1 MKIDKEVT
9 RIVTLINDML
19 DLSRLEAEEKPQ
31 TEKIDLKKVS
41 EGVIESLSALA
52 EKKNVTVKLCGE
64 GTVDMES
71 EHAVE
76 LVKNLVE
83 NAIRY
88 NNDGGHVFVDIKKAD
103 GAVKLIVKDDGIGI
117 EDKYKQRIFER
128 FYRVD
133 KSRSREMGGTGLG
146 LSIVKHICT
155 LYNAGL
161 TLESTLG
168 VGTTITV
175 SVPMPERRFAE
186 YEIDGNLDNFK
197 TE

>member
-1 MKIDKEVT
+1 MSTKEEKTKELSLKIDKEVT

-31 TEKIDLKKVS
+31 AEKIDLKKVS

-52 EKKNVTVKLCGE
+52 DKKNVTVKLCGE
-64 GTVDMES
+64 GIVDMES

-175 SVPMPERRFAE
+175 SVPVANASQE
-186 YEIDGNLDNFK
+186 
-197 TE
+197 

>member
-1 MKIDKEVT
+1 M
-9 RIVTLINDML
+9 
-19 DLSRLEAEEKPQ
+19 
-31 TEKIDLKKVS
+31 
-41 EGVIESLSALA
+41 A
-52 EKKNVTVKLCGE
+52 EKKNVTVKVCGE

-175 SVPMPERRFAE
+175 SVPVANASQE
-186 YEIDGNLDNFK
+186 
-197 TE
+197 

>member
-1 MKIDKEVT
+1 MSRYVLGIDQSTQGTKALLFDEEGSLLC
-9 RIVTLINDML
+9 RC
-19 DLSRLEAEEKPQ
+19 DLPHKQYIDEKGWVEHDPEEIYAN
-31 TEKIDLKKVS
+31 T
-41 EGVIESLSALA
+41 A
-52 EKKNVTVKLCGE
+52 
-64 GTVDMES
+64 
-71 EHAVE
+71 AV
-76 LVKNLVE
+76 VKNLVE

-88 NNDGGHVFVDIKKAD
+88 NNDGGHVFVDIKKED

-175 SVPMPERRFAE
+175 SVPVANAGQE
-186 YEIDGNLDNFK
+186 
-197 TE
+197 

>member
-1 MKIDKEVT
+1 
-9 RIVTLINDML
+9 
-19 DLSRLEAEEKPQ
+19 
-31 TEKIDLKKVS
+31 
-41 EGVIESLSALA
+41 
-52 EKKNVTVKLCGE
+52 
-64 GTVDMES
+64 MES

-155 LYNAGL
+155 LYNAEL

-175 SVPMPERRFAE
+175 CIPEA
-186 YEIDGNLDNFK
+186 K
-197 TE
+197 A